1 MNRIVLVRHGETIWH
16 KENRYAG
23 RSDIALNEKGYAQAD
38 QLATWATDA
47 GITGIWSSTLSR
59 ACNTA
64 APIAKALALPLQ
76 TDARLVELDFGRGEG
91 LTSVEMSCQMPAEF
105 AAFRIDP
112 VKNHLP
118 EGEDPI
124 HAVERAL
131 EALYEVAE
139 CTDSSGRALVV
150 AHNTL
155 LRLVL
160 CRLLGI
166 SLSRYR
172 TVFPVFDNCSLT
184 EIEIAPGVASSLLC
198 FNVPLS
204 IPPQNVNQ

>member
-1 MNRIVLVRHGETIWH
+1 MWH

-38 QLATWATDA
+38 QLATWAATA

-64 APIAKALALPLQ
+64 SPIAKALGLPLQ

-91 LTSVEMSCQMPAEF
+91 LTSAEMSYQMPEEF
-105 AAFRIDP
+105 AAFRVDP
-112 VKNHLP
+112 VKNFLP
-118 EGEDPI
+118 EGEDPV

-131 EALYEVAE
+131 AAFYEVAE
-139 CTDSSGRALVV
+139 CTDSGGRALVV

-184 EIEIAPGVASSLLC
+184 EIEMAPGVASSLLC